1 MTITTVVRRN
11 PALTYATSGMVLWI
25 LLWGVHV
32 ELQGSGLKAAVLALG
47 EVLLFPALAVQDAI
61 FALTGGEAIP
71 WHGGISIL
79 AGLALC
85 LIADAVYRRARAR
98 FRS

>member
-1 MTITTVVRRN
+1 MTITRLVRRN
-11 PALTYATSGMVLWI
+11 PALTYATSGMLVWI
-25 LLWGVHV
+25 LLWGLHV
-32 ELQGSGLKAAVLALG
+32 ELAGHGVKTAVLAQG

-61 FALTGGEAIP
+61 FAITGGEAIP

-85 LIADAVYRRARAR
+85 LLADAVYRRLRAKLR
-98 FRS
+98 A